1 MSAQPP
7 LDPKDFRQALG
18 MFATGVTIVT
28 ARAADGTPVGITA
41 NSFNSVSLQ
50 PPMVLWSLARNA
62 RSLPVF
68 EAAEHWNV
76 HILANDQEGLSNRFA
91 RVGEDKFSGLALD
104 ASAHGAPLIPGC
116 SARFQCRTAFRYD
129 GGDHIIFVGEVLA
142 YDRSDAPPLL
152 YVTGGYALAARKAG
166 AVSTEADAPPP
177 DAPYSEDLLG
187 YLLGRAH
194 YQFMAGFRRT
204 LNEQQLG
211 DAEFF
216 VLSLLS
222 VRDGLSA
229 AEIAEHIAY
238 TGIDIGSVALRSMVD
253 RALLAPGS
261 ETPARYRLSST
272 GRDAILHVLA
282 AAKSVE
288 EALAD
293 RLGPAEIV
301 ALRNLLKRAI
311 LASDPGLPKLWSA
324 APLPAPSPPAR
335 PTPDAPVNPISA
347 TRPAAPG

>member
-1 MSAQPP
+1 MDHPTP
-7 LDPKDFRQALG
+7 FDPKDFRQALG

-68 EAAEHWNV
+68 EAAGHWNV
-76 HILANDQEGLSNRFA
+76 HILANDQEALSNRFA
-91 RVGEDKFSGLALD
+91 RAGEDKFSGLPLD
-104 ASAHGAPLIPGC
+104 PSVQGVPLIPGC
-116 SARFQCRTAFRYD
+116 SARFQCRTAFCYD
-129 GGDHIIFVGEVLA
+129 GGDHVIFVGEVLS
-142 YDRSDAPPLL
+142 YDRSDRPPLL

-166 AVSTEADAPPP
+166 AVSTEPDASLP

-204 LNEQQLG
+204 LNEHRLS
-211 DAEFF
+211 DPDFF

-222 VRDGLSA
+222 VRDGLTT

-238 TGIDIGSVALRSMVD
+238 TGIDIGSVALRSLVD
-253 RALLAPGS
+253 RALLDRSLAPD
-261 ETPARYRLSST
+261 ARYTLSAS

-293 RLGPAEIV
+293 RLGPAEVV

-311 LASDPGLPKLWSA
+311 LASDPGLPKLWLAPPA
-324 APLPAPSPPAR
+324 AAAPSPVAGR
-335 PTPDAPVNPISA
+335 
-347 TRPAAPG
+347 

>member
-1 MSAQPP
+1 MEQETSF
-7 LDPKDFRQALG
+7 DPTDFRRALG

-68 EAAEHWNV
+68 ETAEHWNV
-76 HILANDQEGLSNRFA
+76 HILSNDQEALSNRFA
-91 RVGEDKFSGLALD
+91 RAGEDKFAGVDLDPALT
-104 ASAHGAPLIPGC
+104 AAPLLPGC
-116 SARFQCRTAFRYD
+116 SARFQCRTVFRYD
-129 GGDHIIFVGEVLA
+129 GGDHVIFVGEVIG
-142 YDRSDAPPLL
+142 YDRTDRPPLL

-166 AVSTEADAPPP
+166 AVSTEPQAATTDV
-177 DAPYSEDLLG
+177 PYSEDLLG

-204 LNEQQLG
+204 LNERQLSDG
-211 DAEFF
+211 DFF

-222 VRDGLSA
+222 VRDDLTA
-229 AEIAEHIAY
+229 AEIATHTAY
-238 TGIDIGSVALRSMVD
+238 TGIDIGAVALRALVD
-253 RALLAPGS
+253 RGLLQRGPSPDG
-261 ETPARYRLSST
+261 RYSLTDS

-288 EALAD
+288 ASLLD
-293 RLGPAEIV
+293 RLGEAEMV

-311 LASDPGLPKLWSA
+311 LATDPGLPKLW
-324 APLPAPSPPAR
+324 
-335 PTPDAPVNPISA
+335 T
-347 TRPAAPG
+347 AAPGGGGRGR

>member
-1 MSAQPP
+1 MDGTTAF
-7 LDPKDFRQALG
+7 DPKDFRQALG

-68 EAAEHWNV
+68 EATEHWNV
-76 HILANDQEGLSNRFA
+76 HILANDQEPLSNRFA
-91 RVGEDKFSGLALD
+91 RVGEDKFTGLELD
-104 ASAHGAPLIPGC
+104 ACAQDVPLIPGC

-129 GGDHIIFVGEVLA
+129 GGDHVIFVGEVLH
-142 YDRSDAPPLL
+142 YDRSERPPLL

-166 AVSTEADAPPP
+166 AVSTEPDATLP

-204 LNEQQLG
+204 LNERQLS
-211 DAEFF
+211 DTDFF

-222 VRDGLSA
+222 VRDGLTA
-229 AEIAEHIAY
+229 GEIAEHIAY
-238 TGIDIGSVALRSMVD
+238 TGIDIGRVALRSLAE
-253 RALLAPGS
+253 RALLDRRLAP
-261 ETPARYRLSST
+261 EARYTLT
-272 GRDAILHVLA
+272 AAGRDAILHVLA
-282 AAKSVE
+282 AAKAVE
-288 EALAD
+288 EVLAD
-293 RLGPAEIV
+293 RLGPAEVV

-311 LASDPGLPKLWSA
+311 LASDPGLPKLWA
-324 APLPAPSPPAR
+324 AA
-335 PTPDAPVNPISA
+335 
-347 TRPAAPG
+347 PAAPAAR